1 MNTQTIKAV
10 AYIDNEIKQAILKEW
25 YAIAALPQPATGN
38 KRLLV
43 SNLYGVNGVTL
54 EYRKGSNEG
63 DVIFSYHIPL
73 SPYTDEVHYQ
83 GLRDDLGCGDIGG
96 TLSCMASSQWII
108 D

>member
-10 AYIDNEIKQAILKEW
+10 AYIDNETKQAILKEW
-25 YAIAALPQPATGN
+25 YAIAALPQPASGN
-38 KRLLV
+38 KRLLIC
-43 SNLYGVNGVTL
+43 NLSGVTL
-54 EYRKGSNEG
+54 EYRKGSEEG
-63 DVIFSYHIPL
+63 DVIFSYRIPL
-73 SPYTDEVHYQ
+73 NPYIDAVHYQ

>member
-1 MNTQTIKAV
+1 MTTTIKAV
-10 AYIDNEIKQAILKEW
+10 AYIDNEIKANILKEW
-25 YAIAALPQPATGN
+25 YAIAALPQPANGN

-43 SNLYGVNGVTL
+43 SNLYGVTL
-54 EYRKGSNEG
+54 EYRKGSYEG

-73 SPYTDEVHYQ
+73 NPYIDAVHYQ